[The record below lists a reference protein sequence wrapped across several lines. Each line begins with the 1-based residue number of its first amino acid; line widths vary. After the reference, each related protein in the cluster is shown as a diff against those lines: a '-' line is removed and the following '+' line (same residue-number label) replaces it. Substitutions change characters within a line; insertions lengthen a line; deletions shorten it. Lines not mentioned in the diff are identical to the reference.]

1 MRAHLLTI
9 AGYIVSTLLIQGMS
23 HLWINKAHYAALP
36 FNRAE
41 PVFALGIASMIVQG
55 AILSFVYSRS
65 KTANGS
71 LVAALAMA
79 WLFGAFLASYIALA
93 LPGEYQVPS
102 VPAWFLIEAS
112 AAAIQFTLIGL
123 GLWLAHH
130 RFSGRRSA

>member
-9 AGYIVSTLLIQGMS
+9 AGYIVSTLLVQGTS

-41 PVFALGIASMIVQG
+41 PVFVLGIASMIVQG
-55 AILSFVYSRS
+55 AVLSFVYSRS
-65 KTANGS
+65 RTANGS

-102 VPAWFLIEAS
+102 VPAWFLVEAPV
-112 AAAIQFTLIGL
+112 AAIQFNLIGAC
-123 GLWLAHH
+123 LWLAHH
-130 RFSGRRSA
+130 RFGGTKSA